1 MKKISKKKRKREGGI
16 PIGRIG
22 KVLAIVLFVL
32 LFICATGY
40 LVMAHL
46 YDGRFGFG
54 TWVNEVY
61 ATGLTPEE
69 VAQILDAKLES
80 NKKLPTGVMLIGRN
94 DKRLTIPNEDL
105 SMQVSFDTS
114 AKKLYKSQNPI
125 TWLKSI
131 TTGVHYEINP
141 VTTFDLSALETAVD
155 NWEIFRVSEEDATH
169 IEKTENGYELVKHV
183 GEMPVKDAI
192 IETAAE
198 KISGGE
204 YFVSPDTDGKCYR
217 EYTESEGDRAVEAT
231 YQALQDTHLEGLSYQ
246 IGESTCALDADI
258 TDAWLLTEEKLER
271 IRNGE
276 KPAGSGRA
284 AADSEASEEKEA
296 TGGRYLINGEW
307 TELPED
313 LTVSEGFVCAPD
325 GSLIFCEEDVD
336 RYVEDLCAKYD
347 TLHKTRDFETADGR
361 LIQVPPGTYGNEIDV
376 AAEKEWLM
384 TALKDH
390 TAEAHTPTLIKSAK
404 QLGEDDIGDNYIEVD
419 IGKQMLY
426 YIQDGNVA
434 TSMRIVTGNTSK
446 ENDTPP
452 GVYYIY
458 FMQKNRTLRGP
469 NYASFV
475 HYWMAFYGN
484 YGIHDATW
492 RGDFGGEL
500 YVKSGS
506 HGCVNIPLKEAGPL
520 YDKVSVGLPVIVHE

>member
-1 MKKISKKKRKREGGI
+1 MKRISRKKGRKGSGI
-16 PIGRIG
+16 TAGAIGRI
-22 KVLAIVLFVL
+22 LAATLFVL
-32 LFICATGY
+32 LFLCATGY
-40 LVMAHL
+40 LVMSRL

-54 TWVNEVY
+54 TWVNDVY

-69 VAQILDAKLES
+69 VAQILDARLEK

-105 SMQVSFDTS
+105 SMQVSFDAS
-114 AKKLYKSQNPI
+114 AKKLYQSQNPI
-125 TWLKSI
+125 TWIKSL
-131 TTGVHYEINP
+131 TGGIHYEINP
-141 VTTFDLSALETAVD
+141 VTTFDLSALESAVD
-155 NWEIFRVSEEDATH
+155 NWEIFRESAEALTH
-169 IEKTENGYELVKHV
+169 IEKTENGYELVQHA

-192 IETAAE
+192 IETAAK

-204 YFVSPDTDGKCYR
+204 YYVSLDTDGKCYR
-217 EYTESEGDRAVEAT
+217 DYTLTEADHEVEAT
-231 YQALQDTHLEGLSYQ
+231 YQALLSSRREGLAYQ
-246 IGESTCALDADI
+246 IGDTTCALDAGV
-258 TDAWLLTEEKLER
+258 TDGWLLTEEKLEQ
-271 IRNGE
+271 IRNGQT
-276 KPAGSGRA
+276 AGSGRA
-284 AADSEASEEKEA
+284 AADNGEAEPAETTA
-296 TGGRYLINGEW
+296 CRYLVNGEW
-307 TELPED
+307 RELPQD

-325 GSLIFCEEDVD
+325 GSLIFCEADVD
-336 RYVEDLCAKYD
+336 RYVDDLCAKYD
-347 TLHKTRDFETADGR
+347 TVHKTRDFETADGR
-361 LIQVPPGTYGNEIDV
+361 MIRVPPGTYGNEIDA

-384 TALKDH
+384 TALKDR
-390 TAEAHTPTLIKSAK
+390 TSEAHTPALIKEAR

-426 YIQDGNVA
+426 YIVDGNVD

-452 GVYYIY
+452 GVYAIY